1 MKMSNLFYTAQKET
15 PAEAEIPSHQLMI
28 RAGLIRKVSS
38 GIYSFLPL
46 GMKALQ
52 NVERIIREEMNEK
65 DAQEILMPA
74 LLPAEPYKKTGRW
87 DKYGKE
93 MFKLEDRNGKE
104 YGLGPTH
111 EEFFTD
117 LIKSEIK
124 SYKKLPVNLYQIQHK
139 YRDEMRPRFGLMRT
153 REFIMKDAYSF
164 DKDAAGLDES
174 YEKMRIAYN
183 NIFTRCGLDYL
194 VVEADSGAIGG
205 SNSQE
210 FMAKSEYGED
220 NIAFCKKCGYSAN
233 IEKAECICDEIQ
245 NDEEKAIEEIYT
257 PNVGTI
263 SDLEKF
269 EGIQPE
275 KMTKTIIYVIDEKP
289 VIAMIRGNRE
299 INEVKLLNLVGGDEI
314 ALASNELV
322 EEITGAKVGFAGP
335 INLKKQIPIYVDN
348 EILTM
353 KNFLVGANKSD
364 YHFINVN
371 VKDFE
376 YTKTADLR
384 NIEKGDKCPKCKNEI
399 DIIKGIEIGHIFKL
413 GTAYSETLECTYID
427 ENGKDVNMLMGCYGI
442 GVTRVLPAIIEQNRD
457 EKGIIWPIEIAPYK
471 VSIVPISIDNEI
483 QKELAEE
490 IYQKLTKA
498 GIEVMLDD
506 RKERPG
512 VKFNDTELL
521 GIPYRIT
528 VGREAQNGIIELC
541 ERRTGNNEN
550 KNKDEAIEI
559 LIDKLGKI
567 C

>member
-1 MKMSNLFYTAQKET
+1 MKMSKLFYTAQKET

-65 DAQEILMPA
+65 GAQEILMPA
-74 LLPAEPYKKTGRW
+74 LLPAELYKKTGRW

-289 VIAMIRGNRE
+289 VIAMVRGNRE

-413 GTAYSETLECTYID
+413 ETAYSETLECTYID

-442 GVTRVLPAIIEQNRD
+442 GVTRVLSAIIEQNRD

-528 VGREAQNGIIELC
+528 VGREAQNCIIELC

>member
-52 NVERIIREEMNEK
+52 NVERIIREEINEK
-65 DAQEILMPA
+65 GAQEILMPA
-74 LLPAEPYKKTGRW
+74 LLPAEPYKQTGRW

-111 EEFFTD
+111 EEFFTE

-164 DKDAAGLDES
+164 DKDAEGLDES

-220 NIAFCKKCGYSAN
+220 TIAFCKKCGYSAN
-233 IEKAECICDEIQ
+233 IEKAECICGENQ
-245 NDEEKAIEEIYT
+245 NEEEKAIEEIHT

-269 EGIQPE
+269 EGIEPE

-289 VIAMIRGNRE
+289 VIAMVRGNRE

-314 ALASNELV
+314 ALASNDLV

-384 NIEKGDKCPKCKNEI
+384 NIEKGDKCPRCKNEI
-399 DIIKGIEIGHIFKL
+399 NIIKGIEIGHIFKL
-413 GTAYSETLECTYID
+413 GTAYSETLGCTYID

-457 EKGIIWPIEIAPYK
+457 EKGIIWPEEVAPYK

-483 QKELAEE
+483 QRELAEE

-498 GIEVMLDD
+498 GIEVILDD

-541 ERRTGNNEN
+541 ERRTGNTEN

>member
-52 NVERIIREEMNEK
+52 NVERIIREEINEK
-65 DAQEILMPA
+65 GAQEILMPA
-74 LLPAEPYKKTGRW
+74 LLPAEPYKQTGRW

-111 EEFFTD
+111 EEFFTE

-164 DKDAAGLDES
+164 DKDAEGLDES

-220 NIAFCKKCGYSAN
+220 TIAFCKECGYSAN
-233 IEKAECICDEIQ
+233 IEKAECICGENQ
-245 NDEEKAIEEIYT
+245 NEEEKAIEVIHT

-269 EGIQPE
+269 EGIEPE

-289 VIAMIRGNRE
+289 VIAMVRGNRE

-314 ALASNELV
+314 ALASNDLV

-384 NIEKGDKCPKCKNEI
+384 NIEKGDKCPRCKNEI
-399 DIIKGIEIGHIFKL
+399 NIIKGIEIGHIFKL
-413 GTAYSETLECTYID
+413 GTAYSETLGCTYID

-457 EKGIIWPIEIAPYK
+457 EKGIIWPEEVAPYK

-483 QKELAEE
+483 QREFAEE

-498 GIEVMLDD
+498 GIEVILDD

-541 ERRTGNNEN
+541 ERRTGNTEN

>member
-52 NVERIIREEMNEK
+52 NVERIIREEINEK
-65 DAQEILMPA
+65 GAQEILMPA
-74 LLPAEPYKKTGRW
+74 LLPAEPYKQTGRW

-111 EEFFTD
+111 EEFFTE

-164 DKDAAGLDES
+164 DKDAEGLDES

-220 NIAFCKKCGYSAN
+220 TIAFCKECGYSAN
-233 IEKAECICDEIQ
+233 IEKAECICGENQ
-245 NDEEKAIEEIYT
+245 NEEEKAIEVIHT

-269 EGIQPE
+269 EGIEPE

-289 VIAMIRGNRE
+289 VIAMVRGNRE

-314 ALASNELV
+314 ALASNDLV

-384 NIEKGDKCPKCKNEI
+384 NIEKGDKCPRCKNEI
-399 DIIKGIEIGHIFKL
+399 NIIKGIEIGHIFKL
-413 GTAYSETLECTYID
+413 GTAYSETLGCTYID

-457 EKGIIWPIEIAPYK
+457 EKGIIWPEEVAPYK

-483 QKELAEE
+483 QRELAEE

-498 GIEVMLDD
+498 GIEVILDD

-541 ERRTGNNEN
+541 ARRTGNTEN

>member
-52 NVERIIREEMNEK
+52 NVERIIREEINEK
-65 DAQEILMPA
+65 GAQEILMPA
-74 LLPAEPYKKTGRW
+74 LLPAEPYKQTGRW

-111 EEFFTD
+111 EEFFTE

-164 DKDAAGLDES
+164 DKDAEGLDES

-220 NIAFCKKCGYSAN
+220 TIAFCKECGYSAN
-233 IEKAECICDEIQ
+233 IEKAECICGENQ
-245 NDEEKAIEEIYT
+245 NEEEKAIEVIHT

-269 EGIQPE
+269 EGIEPE

-289 VIAMIRGNRE
+289 VIAMVRGNRE

-314 ALASNELV
+314 ALASNDLV

-384 NIEKGDKCPKCKNEI
+384 NIEKGDKCPRCKNEI
-399 DIIKGIEIGHIFKL
+399 NIIKGIEIGHIFKL
-413 GTAYSETLECTYID
+413 GTAYSETLGCTYID
-427 ENGKDVNMLMGCYGI
+427 ENGKDVNMLMGFYGI

-457 EKGIIWPIEIAPYK
+457 EKGIIWPEEVAPYK

-483 QKELAEE
+483 QREFAEE

-498 GIEVMLDD
+498 GIEVILDD

-541 ERRTGNNEN
+541 ERRTGNTEN

>member
-1 MKMSNLFYTAQKET
+1 MKMSKLFYTAQKET

-65 DAQEILMPA
+65 GAQEILMPA
-74 LLPAEPYKKTGRW
+74 LLPAELYKKTGRW

-289 VIAMIRGNRE
+289 VIAMVRGNRE

-413 GTAYSETLECTYID
+413 ETAYSETLECTYID

-442 GVTRVLPAIIEQNRD
+442 GVTRVLSAIIEQNRD

>member
-74 LLPAEPYKKTGRW
+74 LLPAEPYKQTGRW

-93 MFKLEDRNGKE
+93 MFKLEDRNGKK

-111 EEFFTD
+111 EEFFTE

-183 NIFTRCGLDYL
+183 NVFTRCGLDYL

-220 NIAFCKKCGYSAN
+220 TIAFCKECGYSAN

-245 NDEEKAIEEIYT
+245 NEEEKTIEEIYT

-275 KMTKTIIYVIDEKP
+275 KMTKTIIYVIDEKT
-289 VIAMIRGNRE
+289 VIAMVRGNRE

-314 ALASNELV
+314 ALANNELV

-348 EILTM
+348 EILKM

-413 GTAYSETLECTYID
+413 GTAYSETLGCTYID

-528 VGREAQNGIIELC
+528 VGREAQNDIIELC

-559 LIDKLGKI
+559 LIDKLGKL